1 MLKLYS
7 LLLPFLVPL
16 VILHLLLRGLKNP
29 DYFRRWGERFGF
41 SDITPDAPVIWIHAV
56 SVGEARASVPLINTL
71 FERFPDTQVL
81 VTTMTPTG
89 SAEVVRQL
97 GDRVLHCY
105 VPYDLSGA
113 VKRFL
118 NQVRPCLAIIMETEL
133 WPNLYHGCNNR
144 GIPVVVANAR
154 MSESSMR
161 GYLKFETLTRT
172 TLNQVS
178 LIATQSRADARR
190 LRRMGASNEKIFI
203 TGSIKFEIKL
213 PASLREAA
221 ESLRRDFGSM
231 RPVWIAASTHDD
243 EEKKVLVAYRELKRS
258 YPDLLLLIVP
268 RHPERFVAVA
278 KIGRRDGFNT
288 VLRSELRG
296 PVADDIE
303 VIVADSMGE
312 LLKLYAAADVAFVG
326 GSLVPVGGHNVLEA
340 CAVGLPVIFGP
351 HMFNFDEISQL
362 TLTKQAGKQVGSETE
377 LAAAVATY
385 LEDANLRFE
394 AGEKGKKLV
403 QQNRGALERT
413 SALIFSLAKATCTK
427 SQPQAETIRK

>member
-7 LLLPFLVPL
+7 LLLPLLIPV

-29 DYFRRWGERFGF
+29 DYFKRWGERFGF
-41 SDITPDAPVIWIHAV
+41 NNIHPDSPVIWVHAV
-56 SVGEARASVPLINTL
+56 SVGEARAAVPLIKEMFN
-71 FERFPDTQVL
+71 RYPDTPVL

-89 SAEVVRQL
+89 SAEVSRQL

-105 VPYDLSGA
+105 VPYDLSWS
-113 VKRFL
+113 VERFL
-118 NQVRPCLAIIMETEL
+118 DQVNPCIAVTLETEL
-133 WPNLYHGCNNR
+133 WPNIFKGCKQR
-144 GIPVVVANAR
+144 GIPIVVANAR

-161 GYLKFETLTRT
+161 GYLRFEKLTRI
-172 TLNQVS
+172 TLQQVS
-178 LIATQSRADARR
+178 LIAAQSRADARR
-190 LRRMGASNEKIFI
+190 LRRMGAPDDIISI

-243 EEKKVLVAYRELKRS
+243 EEKQILVALRELKRS
-258 YPDLLLLIVP
+258 YPDLLLLIAP
-268 RHPERFVAVA
+268 RHPERFVPVA
-278 KIGRRDGFNT
+278 KISRRDGYNT
-288 VLRSELRG
+288 ALRSELQG
-296 PVADDIE
+296 PVSEDIE

-312 LLKLYAAADVAFVG
+312 LLKLYAASDVAFVG

-351 HMFNFDEISQL
+351 HMHNFDEISQL
-362 TLTKQAGKQVGSETE
+362 TLSRQAGKQVNSTPE
-377 LAAAVATY
+377 LVAAVASY
-385 LEDANLRFE
+385 LDDANLRFE
-394 AGEKGKKLV
+394 TGEKGKKLV

-413 SALIFSLAKATCTK
+413 AELIFALAENNCAG
-427 SQPQAETIRK
+427 SS